1 MKATLA
7 RPPFIQKHIRYHCLL
22 CSGTI
27 GCAPTENKNSLPCYI
42 KSCTQTL
49 NSLLFPHCLHLQ
61 PNFKKIGIFLHMN
74 NSSMRQSDI
83 R

>member
-27 GCAPTENKNSLPCYI
+27 GCAPTENK
-42 KSCTQTL
+42 KTA
-49 NSLLFPHCLHLQ
+49 CLA
-61 PNFKKIGIFLHMN
+61 I
-74 NSSMRQSDI
+74 
-83 R
+83 